1 MTPRLKIGL
10 TVLAIVATGVAG
22 SLGWLGYQSFQTGFS
37 AKAEP
42 TAIEVAMARYVRHL
56 AIPYAQRNAPNPV
69 PTSPEVLVEG
79 LKHFADHCATC
90 HANDGSG
97 DTPIGRNVYPKAPD
111 LRKADTQ
118 SLSDGELFFVIHNG
132 IRFTG
137 MPAWGKG
144 KPEEDRDS
152 WTLVHFIRRL
162 PKLTPDELD
171 EMKRY
176 NPKTEKERAQEAA
189 FERFLSGEEVGPI
202 EPPHKH

>member
-1 MTPRLKIGL
+1 MTQQVKVGL
-10 TVLAIVATGVAG
+10 VVLGVIAAGTAG

-42 TAIEVAMARYVRHL
+42 TVLEIAMARYVRHL

-69 PTSPEVLVEG
+69 PAGPAVLAEG

-90 HANDGSG
+90 HGNDGKG
-97 DTPIGRNVYPKAPD
+97 QTAIGRNVYPKAPD
-111 LRKADTQ
+111 LRLKETQ
-118 SLSDGELFFVIHNG
+118 SLSDGEIFFVIHNG

-144 KPEEDRDS
+144 KPEDDLDS
-152 WTLVHFIRRL
+152 WKLVHFIRHL
-162 PKLTPDELD
+162 PTITPDELE

-176 NPKTEKERAQEAA
+176 NPKTEREREEEAA
-189 FERFLSGEEVGPI
+189 FEQFLSGEDVGIPP
-202 EPPHKH
+202 PPHQH

>member
-1 MTPRLKIGL
+1 MPPRLKTGL
-10 TVLAIVATGVAG
+10 AVLVVFATGVAG

-42 TAIEVAMARYVRHL
+42 TALEVALARQVRRL
-56 AIPYAQRNAPNPV
+56 AIPYSQRNAPNPV
-69 PTSPEVLVEG
+69 PAGPEVMAEG

-152 WTLVHFIRRL
+152 WKLVHFIRRL

-176 NPKTEKERAQEAA
+176 NPKTEKEREQEAA
-189 FERFLSGEEVGPI
+189 FERFLSGEEVGPVS
-202 EPPHKH
+202 PPHKH